1 MQINEARLG
10 VAIAEAEGASVQD
23 MWRARSHQQMIER
36 MAKVALGAAL
46 KSNVV
51 RRYAKEYIQKHC
63 GLEGYEYIGNGM
75 EQTVFRKGSSILKVM
90 HTHISKYR
98 ETPADTIAE
107 KLQTESDICRS
118 QLGGTWVPTDFDILV
133 DENGTER
140 IVAYQPFI
148 DAAEKFHNMRGIT
161 KSRRVDSAQRY
172 VFADQLEELHGNTG
186 LHADIL
192 GRYNVLL
199 GADRELA
206 IVDTIPVDGDMQRRV
221 EPNGQSML
229 QHIEEQVA
237 VLRNS

>member
-10 VAIAEAEGASVQD
+10 VAIAEAEEASVQD
-23 MWRARSHQQMIER
+23 MWRVRSHQQMIER
-36 MAKVALGAAL
+36 MAKVALGGVL
-46 KSNVV
+46 KNNVV

-90 HTHISKYR
+90 HTHIGRYR
-98 ETPADTIAE
+98 ETPTDAIAE
-107 KLQTESDICRS
+107 KLQVQSDICRS
-118 QLGGTWVPTDFDILV
+118 QLGDTWVPTDFDVLV

-148 DAAEKFHNMRGIT
+148 GAAEKFHDMRGIT

-206 IVDTIPVDGDMQRRV
+206 IVDTIPVDGDMQ
-221 EPNGQSML
+221 N
-229 QHIEEQVA
+229 QVA
-237 VLRNS
+237 PDGWSVLKHIKQQITVLRNS